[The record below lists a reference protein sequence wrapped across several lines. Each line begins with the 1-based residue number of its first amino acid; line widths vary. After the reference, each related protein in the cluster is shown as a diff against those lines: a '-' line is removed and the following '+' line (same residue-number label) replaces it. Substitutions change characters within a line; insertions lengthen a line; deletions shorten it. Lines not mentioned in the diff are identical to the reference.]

1 MHKHCDKNK
10 YISNTYDKKHD
21 TVTVLLYTV
30 YIMQK
35 HVNEI
40 QNL

>member
-1 MHKHCDKNK
+1 MHKHCDKKKIYQIRMTNK
-10 YISNTYDKKHD
+10 LD

-40 QNL
+40 HNL